1 MLQIVGF
8 RVLTQISV
16 EAGDRHADA
25 ACDAT
30 DDDDDLIDDG
40 TDEHDGI
47 GDGDAVGEVAPMMAR
62 TAVTSVIR
70 LVTAGMTD
78 DAVAR
83 VAFLGLRRV
92 LCRPLQEERPKPKLR
107 PF

>member
-1 MLQIVGF
+1 M
-8 RVLTQISV
+8 LTQISV

-83 VAFLGLRRV
+83 VAFSGAPARSLPASAAARA
-92 LCRPLQEERPKPKLR
+92 PKPKLR